1 MEREGGDRVREKSS
15 GEREKWKRV
24 EWEGRKENGD
34 RRGERRRGKERSGVE
49 GKERIE
55 GKGKGEVGDNETH

>member
-1 MEREGGDRVREKSS
+1 M
-15 GEREKWKRV
+15 

-55 GKGKGEVGDNETH
+55 GKGKWRNGG